1 MMNSKDVVKQLGRI
15 QRRKITDGRSIM
27 IFIYNDNKGYDEDD
41 TMWLSAFGS
50 KNIDNLPGELMEQS
64 LSKTISR
71 FKYHNG
77 TVHHILDILLIESPD
92 HSTNIDADVI
102 EKLMG
107 MLI

>member
-1 MMNSKDVVKQLGRI
+1 MMDSKDVVKQLGRI
-15 QRRKITDGRSIM
+15 QRRKITDNRSVLV
-27 IFIYNDNKGYDEDD
+27 FLFNESKRYDD
-41 TMWLSAFGS
+41 TTWFSAFCPE
-50 KNIDNLPGELMEQS
+50 NIDDLPGELMEQS

-71 FKYHNG
+71 FKYRHG
-77 TVHHILDILLIESPD
+77 ESHHILDILLKESPD